1 MKDIITHL
9 KNNILKTKSLY
20 LVVIFLILI
29 LFILLFN
36 YSKLRDSMLG
46 KKNNERI
53 KTSGEIRAIWKFSI
67 YGYKD
72 NKFAK
77 LNFPYGVAVDKKR
90 NIYISDS
97 GSGRILIFS
106 SSGKYLRQFNGRIA
120 KDGQLHTPLGIDV
133 SQDGKT
139 IIVADKRLSK
149 VVIYDDSFNVLKEI
163 KENFP
168 ILPVISRDKIYV
180 TTYRGISIYNIDG
193 KLISKWGQKGKR
205 AYEFDFPN
213 GLAFDNKKN
222 IYVSDSNN
230 HRIKSLLPT
239 GDIRWVEGKP
249 LKTMYQRQRRFDLPA
264 GLAVDDNNLIY
275 LVDTFDCSIRILD
288 GDARE
293 IAKIGD
299 FGTGEGRFFYPIGI
313 EYGGDNR
320 FYIVDRGNNRM
331 QAIDILLPRKRG
343 FIGKDKESSSK
354 LLNFILGFHGYIL
367 AAITLFIFYVSYL
380 IIKRYT
386 EEKA

>member
-1 MKDIITHL
+1 MKYSLTQL
-9 KNNILKTKSLY
+9 KNNFLKTKSLY
-20 LVVIFLILI
+20 LVIIFLILL

-53 KTSGEIRAIWKFSI
+53 KTSGAIRAIWKFSI

-72 NKFAK
+72 KKFSK
-77 LNFPYGVAVDKKR
+77 FNFPYGVAVDKKR

-97 GSGRILIFS
+97 GSGRILVYS

-139 IIVADKRLSK
+139 IVVADKRLSK
-149 VVIYDDSFNVLKEI
+149 VVVYDGSFNVLKEI
-163 KENFP
+163 KEVFP
-168 ILPVISRDKIYV
+168 ILPVISEDRIFV
-180 TTYRGISIYNIDG
+180 TTFRGISIYNIGG
-193 KLISKWGQKGKR
+193 KLLSKWGQKGKR

-213 GLAFDNKKN
+213 GLAFDDKKN

-239 GDIRWVEGKP
+239 GDVRWVEGTP
-249 LKTMYQRQRRFDLPA
+249 LKTMNQRQRRFDLPA
-264 GLAVDDNNLIY
+264 GLTVDDNNLIY

-293 IAKIGD
+293 IAKVGD
-299 FGTGEGRFFYPIGI
+299 FGTGEGSFFYPIGI

-343 FIGKDKESSSK
+343 FIGGDKDGSSK
-354 LLNFILGFHGYIL
+354 LLNLIMGFHGYIL
-367 AAITLFIFYVSYL
+367 AAITLSIFFVSYL
-380 IIKRYT
+380 IIKRYA
-386 EEKA
+386 EERA